1 MSEKDTNGYSETSC
15 MNSGQIPIPISL
27 LIFTLL
33 QGLRSKEEKLLAEKK
48 HQRMKKRKSKKK
60 WEKLMDDRSVY
71 NSFITRGL
79 IG

>member
-1 MSEKDTNGYSETSC
+1 M
-15 MNSGQIPIPISL
+15 
-27 LIFTLL
+27 